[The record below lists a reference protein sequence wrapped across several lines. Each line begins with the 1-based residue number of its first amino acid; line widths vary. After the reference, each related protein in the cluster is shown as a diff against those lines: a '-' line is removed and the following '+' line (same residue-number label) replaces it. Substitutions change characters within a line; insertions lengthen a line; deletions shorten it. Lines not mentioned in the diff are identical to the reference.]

1 MVSIT
6 SRLTWTQPDKK
17 AQLRYAPNYNSLD
30 ACIRLHLSSLEDPEI
45 LTPGLKKHCYNTMWN
60 KYPAFK
66 NVQIKLPPFE
76 NNINEYALSQFS
88 EIENQNK
95 ISLVVYELF
104 DHKNGKDMEL
114 RLIRKGKTNIPQ
126 ERIIYLLQIN
136 KNHVCYIK
144 NISIFLK
151 RFYNVAKD
159 HETCRNCYPKFVYI
173 EYHFLQRL
181 HYHLKTQKCLLNP

>member
-1 MVSIT
+1 
-6 SRLTWTQPDKK
+6 
-17 AQLRYAPNYNSLD
+17 
-30 ACIRLHLSSLEDPEI
+30 
-45 LTPGLKKHCYNTMWN
+45 MWN

-114 RLIRKGKTNIPQ
+114 SLIRKGKTNVPQ

-136 KNHVCYIK
+136 KNHLCYIK

-151 RFYNVAKD
+151 RFYNAPKD
-159 HETCRNCYPKFVYI
+159 REICRNCLVPFKNKSEYDDHVTTSKVCIYRIPFPTKIVLPPKNSKI
-173 EYHFLQRL
+173 S
-181 HYHLKTQKCLLNP
+181 

>member
-1 MVSIT
+1 MDT
-6 SRLTWTQPDKK
+6 
-17 AQLRYAPNYNSLD
+17 
-30 ACIRLHLSSLEDPEI
+30 CIRLHLSCLEDPEI
-45 LTPGLKKHCYNTMWN
+45 LTPGPNKHHYNTMMN
-60 KYPAFK
+60 NYPSFK

-76 NNINEYALSQFS
+76 NNSNEYALSQFS

-114 RLIRKGKTNIPQ
+114 SLIRKGKTNVPQ

-159 HETCRNCYPKFVYI
+159 REICRNCFVQ
-173 EYHFLQRL
+173 F
-181 HYHLKTQKCLLNP
+181 KNNSV